1 MLSEADGLPDGPLC
15 PVCDAELVRE
25 PLIAETAI
33 SLVYRCPEHGL
44 AFVVDP
50 FAE

>member
-1 MLSEADGLPDGPLC
+1 MTEAEGLPEGPFC

-25 PLIAETAI
+25 ALTTETAI
-33 SLVYRCPEHGL
+33 TLVYTCPEHGL

-50 FAE
+50 FGS